1 MERGKRFRGEITY
14 YVTLPSQFRR
24 HQIDKCYTCPY
35 FDLENPNSLVI
46 RYFFFDN

>member
-46 RYFFFDN
+46 RYFFF